1 METQYATNTILRG
14 KFRGI
19 NTCIKKNKDIKYT
32 AQLYIS
38 RNQKKKDKLNSEDD
52 RMKEITKIRAEINE
66 IEARNRK
73 KSTKLRS
80 GFLKD
85 KLN

>member
-1 METQYATNTILRG
+1 
-14 KFRGI
+14 
-19 NTCIKKNKDIKYT
+19 
-32 AQLYIS
+32 
-38 RNQKKKDKLNSEDD
+38 
-52 RMKEITKIRAEINE
+52 MKEITKIRAEINE